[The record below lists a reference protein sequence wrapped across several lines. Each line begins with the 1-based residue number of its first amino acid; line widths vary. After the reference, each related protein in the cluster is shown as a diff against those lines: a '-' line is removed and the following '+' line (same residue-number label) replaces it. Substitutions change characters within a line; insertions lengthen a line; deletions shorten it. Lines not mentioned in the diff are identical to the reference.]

1 MEKLILMTVG
11 TSVFDASKS
20 FNNADTNRLKN
31 AVEVETS
38 SPDIE
43 NDISNAMIAAS
54 LSDRFNL
61 TAEMASLIA
70 FNERHPLDN
79 CDWIVL
85 LHSEDKKSEV
95 CAHINAQA
103 IVRRYF
109 DDTASFPLT
118 TTDDQQIAGMK
129 NYFIMNNGGGVGI
142 VRIDGLSPGGNE
154 TQFINALSNLEETI
168 KDVRGNFPHRMAYFN
183 VTGGLKG
190 VIPLTTVLSIQ
201 KNMYIFYMHEESD
214 GLFLIDYQKLRK
226 IIIEENGNASEAF
239 IGGAL

>member
-1 MEKLILMTVG
+1 MEKLIMMTVG

-31 AVEVETS
+31 AVEAETS

-70 FNERHPLDN
+70 FNERHPLDD
-79 CDWIVL
+79 CDWIIL
-85 LHSEDKKSEV
+85 LYSEDKKSEV

-103 IVRRYF
+103 IVKRYF
-109 DDTASFPLT
+109 NDNASFPLT

-142 VRIDGLSPGGNE
+142 VKIDGLSPSSNE
-154 TQFINALSNLEETI
+154 TQFLNALLNLEETI
-168 KDVRGNFPHRMAYFN
+168 KGIRGIFPHQMAYFN

-201 KNMYIFYMHEESD
+201 ENMYIFYMHEESE
-214 GLFLIDYQKLRK
+214 GLFLIDYQGLKK
-226 IIIEENGNASEAF
+226 VIGDPQAIISGSF
-239 IGGAL
+239 GPL

>member
-31 AVEVETS
+31 AVEADTS

-43 NDISNAMIAAS
+43 NDISNAMIGAS
-54 LSDRFNL
+54 LSEKFNL

-70 FNERHPLDN
+70 FNERHPLDD
-79 CDWIVL
+79 CDWIIL
-85 LHSEDKKSEV
+85 LHSEDKESEV

-103 IVRRYF
+103 IVKRYF
-109 DDTASFPLT
+109 DDTASFPLP

-129 NYFIMNNGGGVGI
+129 NYFIMSNNGGVGI
-142 VRIDGLSPGGNE
+142 IKIDGLSPKSNE
-154 TQFINALSNLEETI
+154 VQFIDALSNLEKTI
-168 KDVRGNFPHRMAYFN
+168 KDIRGNFSHRMAYFN

-190 VIPLTTVLSIQ
+190 VIPLTTVISIQ
-201 KNMYIFYMHEESD
+201 KNMYIFYMHEEST
-214 GLFLIDYQKLRK
+214 GLFHIDYQKLRK
-226 IIIEENGNASEAF
+226 IIVEEKGSASEAF
-239 IGGAL
+239 GGPI

>member
-1 MEKLILMTVG
+1 MEKLLLMTVG

-31 AVEVETS
+31 AVEAETS

-43 NDISNAMIAAS
+43 NDISNAMIVAS

-70 FNERHPLDN
+70 FNERHPLN
-79 CDWIVL
+79 GSDWIIL
-85 LHSEDKKSEV
+85 LYSEDKKSEV

-109 DDTASFPLT
+109 DDNASFPLT

-129 NYFIMNNGGGVGI
+129 NYFIMNNGGGIGI
-142 VRIDGLSPGGNE
+142 VKIDGLSPESNE
-154 TQFINALSNLEETI
+154 TQFLNALLTLEKKI
-168 KDVRGNFPHRMAYFN
+168 KDIRGNFPHEIAYFN

-190 VIPLTTVLSIQ
+190 VIPLITVLSIQ
-201 KNMYIFYMHEESD
+201 KNMYIFYMHEESK
-214 GLFLIDYQKLRK
+214 GLFLIDYQGLKK
-226 IIIEENGNASEAF
+226 GVSDPQAIVSGAF
-239 IGGAL
+239 GPL